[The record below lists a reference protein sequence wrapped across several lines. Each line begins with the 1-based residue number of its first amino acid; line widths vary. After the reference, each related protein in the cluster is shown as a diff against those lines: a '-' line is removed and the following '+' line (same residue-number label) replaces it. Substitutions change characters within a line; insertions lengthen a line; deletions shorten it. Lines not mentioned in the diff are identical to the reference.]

1 VGDWLQVLFPVAFRC
16 SFLPTLSLSLL
27 LDLSINVCR
36 RGMNRCSFTEE
47 ETTKALIAL
56 YQVPAPESQNNMH
69 GNLRGVITGVTLT
82 NVRHP
87 DQNHQNIGLHAMP
100 YGGKKKDGLKEPS
113 DATYKDGTPQLS
125 NSMKKNL
132 PASMKG
138 RSLNDVSQSPLMGE
152 PDFQQQ
158 SKSSDLPVK
167 KHKEKQKVRDN
178 YSDGG
183 IVYEAGKFV
192 FMKLHYFIFYVIN
205 LINHTHR

>member
-1 VGDWLQVLFPVAFRC
+1 
-16 SFLPTLSLSLL
+16 
-27 LDLSINVCR
+27 
-36 RGMNRCSFTEE
+36 MNRCSFTEE
-47 ETTKALIAL
+47 ETTKALIAM
-56 YQVPAPESQNNMH
+56 YQVPAPESQTNMH
-69 GNLRGVITGVTLT
+69 GNLGGVITGVTLA

-100 YGGKKKDGLKEPS
+100 CGGKKKDGLKEPS
-113 DATYKDGTPQLS
+113 DATYTQLS

-132 PASMKG
+132 PASVKG

-183 IVYEAGKFV
+183 IVYEAEKF
-192 FMKLHYFIFYVIN
+192 MCL
-205 LINHTHR
+205 